1 MALCAI
7 LFLAGAGEQMTLEEK
22 LAFACRILAM
32 EGHNDL
38 IYGHV
43 SALAEGGSQYWMKG
57 SGVGLEEVQPEDLV
71 LLDFEGNK
79 IAGRRNRHN
88 EFPIHS
94 EVYRAN
100 PEIRCVIH
108 THPLYST
115 LIASSEHRLLPL
127 TNISCAFY
135 PPAVQKFEESSDL
148 IVTSEQG
155 VAVARL
161 LGEHKIVLLRN
172 HGIVVAA
179 NSVEEACIR
188 GVLLEHSAKA
198 QVEAASMGAFSWA
211 TDAEALLK
219 RKRFYRP
226 DSLHN
231 LWEYFLRRL
240 KEKEGKK
247 SPS

>member
-1 MALCAI
+1 MTSQETLAL
-7 LFLAGAGEQMTLEEK
+7 
-22 LAFACRILAM
+22 ACRILAM
-32 EGHNDL
+32 QGHNDL

-43 SALAEGGSQYWMKG
+43 SALADTPGQYWIKG
-57 SGVGLEEVQPEDLV
+57 SGIGLEEVTEEDLV
-71 LLDFEGNK
+71 LIDFEGNTISGK
-79 IAGRRNRHN
+79 RKRHN

-94 EVYRAN
+94 EVYRLN

-115 LIASSEHRLLPL
+115 LIASSEHRLLPI
-127 TNISCAFY
+127 TNMSCAFY
-135 PPAVQKFEESSDL
+135 PPALNKFEESSDL
-148 IVTSEQG
+148 IVTAEQG
-155 VAVARL
+155 VAVAKL

-179 NSVEEACIR
+179 HSIEEACIR

-198 QVEAASMGAFSWA
+198 QITASSLGAFSWA

-226 DSLHN
+226 DAVRN
-231 LWEYFLRRL
+231 LWDYFARKL
-240 KEKEGKK
+240 KENERA
-247 SPS
+247 